1 MSRLPV
7 PGSDDNTWGTIL
19 NDYLSVELKAD
30 GTLKIRTDG
39 SVVATT
45 GDQSITGVKTF
56 VSSPKVPAP
65 TTGTDA
71 ANKTYVDARTFAFTL
86 STYSKQGSLAVAPG
100 TIRMPIDGTYTIINA
115 RAMVG
120 TAPTGTD
127 IILDI
132 NKNGSTI
139 FTTQA
144 NRLHITAGTNS
155 SGASASPDIISLV
168 ANDYLTVDID
178 QIGSVTPGSDLSVV
192 VTVSKT
198 IS

>member
-19 NDYLSVELKAD
+19 NDYLSVELNSD
-30 GTLKIRTDG
+30 GTLKVRTDG
-39 SVVATT
+39 SVVTT
-45 GDQSITGVKTF
+45 SGDQSIAGVKTF
-56 VSSPKVPAP
+56 ASSPKVPAP
-65 TTGTDA
+65 STGSDA

-100 TIRMPIDGTYTIINA
+100 TIRMPIDGTYTIVNA
-115 RAMVG
+115 RVMVG
-120 TAPTGTD
+120 TAPTGAD
-127 IILDI
+127 IVVDI

-144 NRLHITAGTNS
+144 NRPRITAGTNS
-155 SGASASPDIISLV
+155 SGASATPDITALA

-178 QIGSVTPGSDLSVV
+178 QIGSGTPGSDLSVV